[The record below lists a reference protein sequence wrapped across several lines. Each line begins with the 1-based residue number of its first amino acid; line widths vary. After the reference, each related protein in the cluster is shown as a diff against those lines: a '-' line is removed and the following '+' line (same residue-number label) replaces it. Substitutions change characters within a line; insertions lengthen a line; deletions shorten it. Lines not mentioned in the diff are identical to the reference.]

1 MSAAERLL
9 IYDYRDAVNGFFE
22 FPTEAARAILPRGI
36 QPVEPHHGQSIL
48 AVTGFEFS
56 QSPVGE
62 YRELTLSVL
71 VAPRLAPHAPMP
83 RAALYPFMVGTT
95 TKASR
100 QHGSEIWHLP
110 HHPRE
115 LEIEIVRGDG
125 ELRLAARDG
134 SPILELTV
142 TEDAGWE
149 QVEHHSQTFMND
161 ENGAYLA
168 ELTMAGPFMEH
179 EGERGSLALHRHAF
193 TAAVDPSAVPTVP
206 FREQWMK
213 QGRETIH
220 PLQTLVSA
228 VAR

>member
-1 MSAAERLL
+1 VNDARVYL
-9 IYDYRDAVNGFFE
+9 YRDAINGFFE

-48 AVTGFEFS
+48 AVTGFEFH

-71 VAPRLAPHAPMP
+71 VAPRLAPHQPMP

-95 TKASR
+95 TQASR
-100 QHGSEIWHLP
+100 LHGSEVWHLP
-110 HHPRE
+110 HHPKE
-115 LEIEIVRGDG
+115 LEIDLVRGDG
-125 ELRLAARDG
+125 EIRLAAREG
-134 SPILELTV
+134 TAILELVVTV
-142 TEDAGWE
+142 DAGWE
-149 QVEHHSQTFMND
+149 QVEHRYQTFMND
-161 ENGAYLA
+161 DQGAYLS

-179 EGERGSLALHRHAF
+179 EEERGSLVLHRHPF
-193 TAAVDPSAVPTVP
+193 TAALDPPSIATAP

-213 QGRETIH
+213 QGRESIF